1 MLFGGTSAPR
11 PDSPSLG
18 DTWEWDG
25 RRWARVDVT
34 GPSAR
39 DHTQMVYD
47 PVRRV
52 VVLHGGGLDQAA
64 TETWTYDGRA
74 WTRASFTGPSRRYA
88 KMVFD
93 ARGKAVQLYGGFAR
107 TAVER
112 VVAVG
117 TVGLAARRSPA
128 LTRPQRRAYAE
139 IFGAA

>member
-1 MLFGGTSAPR
+1 MTFDSRRGKTVLFGGTSAPR

-25 RRWARVDVT
+25 RRWTRVDVT

-64 TETWTYDGRA
+64 TETWTFDGRA
-74 WTRASFTGPSRRYA
+74 WTRANFTGPSRRYA

-93 ARGKAVQLYGGFAR
+93 TRGKAVQLYGGFAEQPSNELWQLGPAAWR
-107 TAVER
+107 R
-112 VVAVG
+112 VA
-117 TVGLAARRSPA
+117 P
-128 LTRPQRRAYAE
+128 
-139 IFGAA
+139 